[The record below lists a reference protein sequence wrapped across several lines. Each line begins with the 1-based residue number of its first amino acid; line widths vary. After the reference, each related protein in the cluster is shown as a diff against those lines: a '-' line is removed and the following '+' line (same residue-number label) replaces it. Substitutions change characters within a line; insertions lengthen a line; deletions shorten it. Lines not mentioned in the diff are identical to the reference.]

1 MRKIQKLK
9 DKPSLFIN
17 NLREK
22 FSNAN
27 SLFPKIGNFLD
38 SQTYGKTQ
46 PKKIIFNKNEVE
58 KQYYNTNEYNYFK
71 YNLKQEKRERV
82 SKDLFKIK
90 LEKCL
95 KEQKEDLA
103 KLYEQKK
110 ILRLEQIKDHEKYYQ
125 QKQKMRSEQIE
136 DLEKY
141 YQDKQNL
148 RLEYITELKK
158 ISGLKKW
165 N

>member
-1 MRKIQKLK
+1 MR
-9 DKPSLFIN
+9 
-17 NLREK
+17 LRK
-22 FSNAN
+22 N
-27 SLFPKIGNFLD
+27 
-38 SQTYGKTQ
+38 
-46 PKKIIFNKNEVE
+46 IIIMNIIILN
-58 KQYYNTNEYNYFK
+58 YNIKE
-71 YNLKQEKRERV
+71 EKRERV

-90 LEKCL
+90 LEECL

-148 RLEYITELKK
+148 RLEFINELKK
-158 ISGLKKW
+158 NSGLKKW